1 MSLNL
6 KATGSYLAFLSN
18 AIFIAGLCIAFS
30 FALGTYLTYLLL
42 LRYPATEKNS
52 RAIRINLTLH
62 NAVAYMYAMRRGGAQ
77 LMTIF
82 SALSENA
89 HIYGE
94 VALEFRQVTR
104 DVDYFGNDV
113 VTAIHNLAETTPSEK
128 FKQFLEDLLSVI
140 DSGGDMTGFL
150 SARVQLYQEEARFE
164 QKQFLT
170 VLSMVA
176 ESYVTL
182 FVAPARFF

>member
-1 MSLNL
+1 MRSHTCTRCVGAVRELMS
-6 KATGSYLAFLSN
+6 
-18 AIFIAGLCIAFS
+18 
-30 FALGTYLTYLLL
+30 
-42 LRYPATEKNS
+42 
-52 RAIRINLTLH
+52 
-62 NAVAYMYAMRRGGAQ
+62 
-77 LMTIF
+77 IF

-113 VTAIHNLAETTPSEK
+113 ITAIHNLAETTPSEK

-140 DSGGDMTGFL
+140 ESGGDMTGFL
-150 SARVQLYQEEARFE
+150 SARVRLYQEEARFE

-182 FVAPARFF
+182 FVARPAFLIIIMVVMGMMGGAAVLQLR